1 MEQIRM
7 MMGVVIRMLPSLLK
21 KMVMRKQS
29 NRISQNNRKP
39 EPRAFS
45 IMFTAIQRKKP
56 MLSRIMDMTMVER
69 IVIAAPDTISKM
81 PRICPKLLTP
91 VRIRSSAPSE
101 VGIDSFNPPGRHIRK
116 MTVMINTPKVN
127 HNW

>member
-1 MEQIRM
+1 M
-7 MMGVVIRMLPSLLK
+7 MIGVVIRMLPSLLK

-29 NRISQNNRKP
+29 NRTSQNNRKP

-45 IMFTAIQRKKP
+45 IIFTAIQRKKP

-69 IVIAAPDTISKM
+69 IVIAAPETIPKIFM
-81 PRICPKLLTP
+81 ICIQLLTP
-91 VRIRSSAPSE
+91 VITRSSAPTE
-101 VGIDSFNPPGRHIRK
+101 VGMDSFNPPGRHIK
-116 MTVMINTPKVN
+116 KITVTINIPRVN